1 LTIGKITRIVNTMGI
16 TSIRRY
22 LVNQL
27 EKDLQ
32 RKMVFLGGPRQVGKT
47 TIAKSLLSLYNQT
60 NEGYFNWDV
69 SLHRENILKHEIP
82 ILPILVFDEIHK
94 YRLWRN
100 FLKGFYDIKSKEQKI
115 LVTGSA
121 RLDYYR
127 YSGDSLQGR
136 YHYLRL
142 HPLSLAELKSN
153 TPADL
158 MQLLELGGFPEPFF
172 EGSAIEAKRWS
183 REYRTRLIREDL
195 IQLERVQDLEKIE
208 LLSLRLPE
216 LVGSPLSINALRED
230 LQVSHKSVSAWLK
243 ILERLYAIFRI
254 PPLGGSNIRAV
265 KKEQKHYHFDW
276 SLIPELPK
284 RFENL
289 VASALLKWVN
299 FAEDT
304 EGEDLE
310 LRYFRDID
318 GREVDFVITK
328 NKKPIK
334 IIECKWN
341 DDDISL
347 SLQYLK
353 SKFPDVEAWQIS
365 ALGKK
370 DYLSKQGIRICPATQ
385 FLQLLV

>member
-1 LTIGKITRIVNTMGI
+1 MDIK
-16 TSIRRY
+16 RY
-22 LVNQL
+22 LVEQL
-27 EKDLQ
+27 EKDLN

-47 TIAKSLLSLYNQT
+47 TIAKGLLSLYNP
-60 NEGYFNWDV
+60 EKGGYFNWDV
-69 SLHRENILKHEIP
+69 SLHRENILKHQIP
-82 ILPILVFDEIHK
+82 ILPLLVFDEIHK

-100 FLKGFYDIKSKEQKI
+100 FLKGLYDIKPKEQKI

-142 HPLSLAELKSN
+142 HPLSLAELKSD
-153 TPADL
+153 AQSDL
-158 MQLLELGGFPEPFF
+158 MQLLELSGFPEPFF
-172 EGSAIEAKRWS
+172 EGSAVQAKRWS

-195 IQLERVQDLEKIE
+195 LQLERVQDLGSIE

-230 LQVSHKSVSAWLK
+230 LQVSHKAVSSWLK
-243 ILERLYAIFRI
+243 ILERLYSIFRL
-254 PPLGGSNIRAV
+254 PPFGGSTIRAV

-276 SLIPELPK
+276 SLVPELPK

-299 FAEDT
+299 FIEDT
-304 EGEDLE
+304 QGEELE
-310 LRYFRDID
+310 LRYFRDVD

-334 IIECKWN
+334 MIECKWN

-347 SLQYLK
+347 ALQYLK
-353 SKFPDVEAWQIS
+353 AKFPEAEAWQIS
-365 ALGKK
+365 AIGKK
-370 DYLSKQGIRICPATQ
+370 DYLSKQGIRVCPALK